1 MQKRLISYALLMA
14 STATSAIVKDVRDSI
29 DKKNPGQ
36 AEAQLEAY
44 RKQFGITPE
53 MLEAHSWLARGA
65 LDAKDYQRAGSYAR
79 KTYEMCLEQL
89 KHRPLDQDR
98 YLPIALGAAI
108 EVEANVMAAK
118 GARSAAVDYLRR
130 ELKTWH
136 ATSIR
141 TRIQKNLNLL
151 TLEGKPAPAIATDV
165 FVGSRPPTLPQLRG
179 RPVLLLFWA
188 HWCGDCKAE
197 VSVLARIQKEY
208 GSRLAIV
215 GPTQRYGYVAQGEEA
230 PPDIELKYIDE
241 VRLKYY
247 APRIAD
253 FRVPVSEESFRNYGA
268 SSTPTIVLIDASG
281 IVRLYHPGNMTYEE
295 LKPRLDRLTTAG
307 ARQPPRA
314 SDD

>member
-29 DKKNPGQ
+29 EKRDLGR
-36 AEAQLEAY
+36 AEAQVEAY
-44 RKQFGITPE
+44 HKQFGITPE
-53 MLEAHSWLARGA
+53 MLEAHSWLGRGA
-65 LDAKDYQRAGSYAR
+65 LDAKLYQQAESYSR

-98 YLPIALGAAI
+98 YLPVALGAAI
-108 EVEANVMAAK
+108 EVQANAMAAK

-130 ELKTWH
+130 ELKAWH

-151 TLEGKPAPAIATDV
+151 TLEGKPAPAIVTDV
-165 FVGSRPPTLPQLRG
+165 FVGPRPSTLAQLRG
-179 RPVLLLFWA
+179 KPVLLFFWA

-197 VSVLARIQKEY
+197 VPVLARIQKEY
-208 GSRLAIV
+208 GSRLAII
-215 GPTQRYGYVAQGEEA
+215 GPTQRYGYIARGEEA
-230 PPDIELKYIDE
+230 PPEVELRYIDE

-247 APRIAD
+247 APWIAD
-253 FRVPVSEESFRNYGA
+253 FRAPVSEETFRNYGA
-268 SSTPTIVLIDASG
+268 STTPTIVLIDASG

-295 LKPRLDRLTTAG
+295 LKPRLDRLSPADAG
-307 ARQPPRA
+307 QPPRA
-314 SDD
+314 TDD

>member
-29 DKKNPGQ
+29 EKKDLRQ
-36 AEAQLEAY
+36 AEAQVEAY

-53 MLEAHSWLARGA
+53 MLEAHSWLGRGA
-65 LDAKDYQRAGSYAR
+65 LDAKDYQRAESYAQ
-79 KTYEMCLEQL
+79 KTYEMCLAQL

-108 EVEANVMAAK
+108 EVQANVMA
-118 GARSAAVDYLRR
+118 GRGERSAAVDYLRR
-130 ELKTWH
+130 ELRTWH

-151 TLEGKPAPAIATDV
+151 TLEGKPAPAIVTDV
-165 FVGSRPPTLPQLRG
+165 FVGPRPSTLAQLRG
-179 RPVLLLFWA
+179 RPVLLFFWA

-197 VSVLARIQKEY
+197 VPVLARIRQEY
-208 GSRLAIV
+208 GSRLAMV

-230 PPDIELKYIDE
+230 PADVELKYIDE

-253 FRVPVSEESFRNYGA
+253 FRVPVNEETFRNYGA
-268 SSTPTIVLIDASG
+268 STTPTIALIDSSG

-295 LKPRLDRLTTAG
+295 LKPRLDRLIATKSAG
-307 ARQPPRA
+307 QPAPR
-314 SDD
+314 